1 MKNWKGTDKHTGVK
15 GLMGKKRVK
24 MMTNMMAGQD
34 DVKEL
39 ELNKMATDKHTFR
52 AS

>member
-1 MKNWKGTDKHTGVK
+1 MYTVVK
-15 GLMGKKRVK
+15 GLMGKKIKNKQGVK
-24 MMTNMMAGQD
+24 IMTNMMAGQD

-39 ELNKMATDKHTFR
+39 ERNKMATDKHTVR

>member
-1 MKNWKGTDKHTGVK
+1 
-15 GLMGKKRVK
+15 
-24 MMTNMMAGQD
+24 MTNMMAGQD

-39 ELNKMATDKHTFR
+39 ERNKMATDKHTVR